1 MQTAHQ
7 MKKVFFSIMVIALFS
22 CNQKTD
28 EDKYRE
34 LYQREVNIS
43 SSYHDL
49 SKMIYKLDSTTK
61 PKEYKAAKDELD
73 HLKFVLDSIHT
84 AMKEFPGYDS
94 IELNKYNNRMNTTD

>member
-1 MQTAHQ
+1 
-7 MKKVFFSIMVIALFS
+7 MKKLFLAMIVLAFVS

-28 EDKYRE
+28 EETYRE

-73 HLKFVLDSIHT
+73 HLKVTLDSIRQ
-84 AMKEFPGYDS
+84 AMKELPGYDS
-94 IELNKYNNRMNTTD
+94 IDVNKYNSKSGNAD